1 MVDAFVPGQ
10 DAAAEKSPSVATDIP
25 EIDLK
30 AAGYGLRQE
39 AVSPLETLAQSISSM
54 CRTLTAIRCPSL
66 SVYAGGK
73 WHVARVNFSYGRDPS
88 CRRLVHR
95 PLCPLFLLTGLS
107 LFLCRNDPA
116 DVARGY
122 GRVEFGVGLC
132 RGKREQYM
140 GFLLLRQ
147 RDAEFHHRGFILFCC
162 RPFTH
167 LSEAISIFQMLIW
180 FLLQVFRK

>member
-39 AVSPLETLAQSISSM
+39 AFSPLETLAQSISSM
-54 CRTLTAIRCPSL
+54 CPTLTAIRCPSL

-73 WHVARVNFSYGRDPS
+73 WH
-88 CRRLVHR
+88 
-95 PLCPLFLLTGLS
+95 
-107 LFLCRNDPA
+107 
-116 DVARGY
+116 VARGY

-147 RDAEFHHRGFILFCC
+147 RDAEFNHRGFILFCC

>member
-1 MVDAFVPGQ
+1 MVDASVPGQ
-10 DAAAEKSPSVATDIP
+10 GTAVEKSASVATDIP
-25 EIDLK
+25 DIDLK

-39 AVSPLETLAQSISSM
+39 ALSSLETLAQSISGP
-54 CRTLTAIRCPSL
+54 CPTLSPFVTIPLVFTLAGNGTWLAYILATGGVFSL
-66 SVYAGGK
+66 AWCISRFARYIASPGSLYSY
-73 WHVARVNFSYGRDPS
+73 ARVG
-88 CRRLVHR
+88 
-95 PLCPLFLLTGLS
+95 T
-107 LFLCRNDPA
+107 PA
-116 DVARGY
+116 VARGC

-132 RGKREQYM
+132 RGQREQYM
-140 GFLLLRQ
+140 RFLLPCQ